1 MFLFVLYTFSQQFKT
16 KLKYL
21 MEFSWISANFL
32 VTTTKYFHLQI
43 FPAKTYQNPFV
54 NTFSPDPDKEHGKH
68 SHILRYLPTLEGE
81 LAKKKTT
88 LYIYDFP
95 NMQNYLSNLSNS
107 HVLKYTYSTLQS
119 RALNKLSALLR
130 VQSHSPPA
138 KFLGNNI
145 FRSGQSQ
152 NDI

>member
-1 MFLFVLYTFSQQFKT
+1 MRLHWNLAGIHFNALRAFRRSNKFCAKLCYANMDWSRINIICRAPSQMTKNNFYYIAMFLFVLYTFSQHFKT

-68 SHILRYLPTLEGE
+68 SHILRYLPKFPRRGRISEE
-81 LAKKKTT
+81 EEDNF
-88 LYIYDFP
+88 IY
-95 NMQNYLSNLSNS
+95 L
-107 HVLKYTYSTLQS
+107 
-119 RALNKLSALLR
+119 
-130 VQSHSPPA
+130 
-138 KFLGNNI
+138 
-145 FRSGQSQ
+145 
-152 NDI
+152 